1 MLTILGN
8 ILFLVGSVA
17 FLDEA
22 WEMTGV
28 WLFIVGSVFMVI
40 DSYRQRLAL
49 RTLQQQLERATF
61 TNVDMFMPASD
72 LTKITTKPARRY
84 SQNG

>member
-8 ILFLVGSVA
+8 MLFLLGSVA
-17 FLDEA
+17 FLEDS

-40 DSYRQRLAL
+40 DSYRQRHAMMVMQ
-49 RTLQQQLERATF
+49 RQLEQAAFAAPLPT
-61 TNVDMFMPASD
+61 SELSG
-72 LTKITTKPARRY
+72 LTSEPY
-84 SQNG
+84 